1 MSIIG
6 WLAFGLLAGVIANK
20 IVDNAAGGR
29 RGGILL
35 DLTLGVIGAAGGGAM
50 FNNFGD
56 IPFASFNIYSM
67 LISLIGAVVV
77 LLTYHALFVYRGN
90 FDN

>member
-1 MSIIG
+1 MSIVG

-20 IVDNAAGGR
+20 IVDGR

-35 DLTLGVIGAAGGGAM
+35 DLALGISGAIAGGVM
-50 FNNFGD
+50 FNAFGNVSL
-56 IPFASFNIYSM
+56 ASFNIYSM
-67 LISLIGAVVV
+67 FIAVIGAVVA

-90 FDN
+90 FDD

>member
-6 WLAFGLLAGVIANK
+6 WLAFGLLAGVVANK
-20 IVDNAAGGR
+20 IVDGRRFR

-35 DLTLGVIGAAGGGAM
+35 DLTLGVIGAFGGGVM
-50 FNNFGD
+50 FNTFGGVNL
-56 IPFASFNIYSM
+56 AGFNGPSM
-67 LISLIGAVVV
+67 LIAIIGAVVV

>member
-20 IVDNAAGGR
+20 IVDGR

-35 DLTLGVIGAAGGGAM
+35 DLTLGITGAMAGGVM
-50 FNNFGD
+50 FNAFGD
-56 IPFASFNIYSM
+56 VSFSSFNIYSM
-67 LISLIGAVVV
+67 FIAIIGAVVV

-90 FDN
+90 FDD

>member
-1 MSIIG
+1 MSIVG

-20 IVDNAAGGR
+20 LVDGK

-35 DLTLGVIGAAGGGAM
+35 DLTLGVIGAVGGGIM
-50 FNNFGD
+50 FNGFGD
-56 IPFASFNIYSM
+56 VSYTSFNICSM
-67 LISLIGAVVV
+67 FIAIIGAVVV

-90 FDN
+90 FDD

>member
-20 IVDNAAGGR
+20 IVDGR

-35 DLTLGVIGAAGGGAM
+35 DLSLGVIGATGGGVM
-50 FNNFGD
+50 FNNLGD
-56 IPFASFNIYSM
+56 VSLASFNIFSM
-67 LISLIGAVVV
+67 LVAIIGAVVV
-77 LLTYHALFVYRGN
+77 LLSYHALFVYRGN
-90 FDN
+90 FDI

>member
-1 MSIIG
+1 MSIVG

-20 IVDNAAGGR
+20 LVDGR

-35 DLTLGVIGAAGGGAM
+35 DLALGVIGAMAGGVM
-50 FNNFGD
+50 FNGFGD
-56 IPFASFNIYSM
+56 VSFTSFNIYSM
-67 LISLIGAVVV
+67 FIAIIGAVVV

-90 FDN
+90 FDD

>member
-1 MSIIG
+1 MSIVG

-20 IVDNAAGGR
+20 IVDTQAGGR
-29 RGGILL
+29 RGGIFL
-35 DLTLGVIGAAGGGAM
+35 DLTLGVIGAMGGGAM
-50 FNNFGD
+50 FNSFGEVS
-56 IPFASFNIYSM
+56 FASFNIFSM
-67 LISLIGAVVV
+67 LIAIIGAVVV